1 MSELAIKDIDT
12 IILTTF
18 LMFKRDNRDVKD
30 KLGTIVSDDLK
41 KSIALNGVNQR
52 LDIPKE
58 MASDL
63 EDLVIETIQ
72 NKRKVTQKDK

>member
-1 MSELAIKDIDT
+1 MCSKKT
-12 IILTTF
+12 
-18 LMFKRDNRDVKD
+18 RRDVKD

-41 KSIALNGVNQR
+41 KSVALNEINQR

-63 EDLVIETIQ
+63 EDLIIETIQ
-72 NKRKVTQKDK
+72 NKRKMTQNDK